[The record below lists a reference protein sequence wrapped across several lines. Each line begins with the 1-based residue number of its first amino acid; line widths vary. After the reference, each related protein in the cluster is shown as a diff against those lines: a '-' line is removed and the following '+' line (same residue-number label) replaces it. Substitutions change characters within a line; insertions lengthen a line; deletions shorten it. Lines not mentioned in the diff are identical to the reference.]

1 MVVVPKSGIYRTH
14 TQIEDNKARTNI
26 ATDSNLVSC
35 PPDGVGVG
43 DGDGVGGIEGDGV
56 GISPTPMSML
66 TSSHQPG
73 DHAMRGGCRN
83 GLDASGLELN
93 CTSPGLTYSF

>member
-1 MVVVPKSGIYRTH
+1 MQTV
-14 TQIEDNKARTNI
+14 DNNTAPSMRQ
-26 ATDSNLVSC
+26 DFNLLSC
-35 PPDGVGVG
+35 PPDGVS
-43 DGDGVGGIEGDGV
+43 VGGIEGDGV